1 MDCLLG
7 KDINEVGYY
16 SWDVT
21 ENWLSLD
28 RVSAAICGFSEA
40 EGAEGLT
47 IEAFLMR
54 VAPSSRERVA
64 KAIHDNLL
72 NGNLYQEDYEIE
84 IDPERYRWIRVGGRI
99 IYDRDRMPIKGV
111 GWMID
116 ITVEKLL
123 GGVGLRQ

>member
-7 KDINEVGYY
+7 KDLNEVGYY
-16 SWDVT
+16 SWDIS

-28 RVSAAICGFSEA
+28 RVSAAICGLSEA
-40 EGAEGLT
+40 EGADGMT

-72 NGNLYQEDYEIE
+72 DGKSYQEDYQVEIE
-84 IDPERYRWIRVGGRI
+84 PGRYRWIRVGGRM
-99 IYDRDRMPIKGV
+99 IYDRQKMPIKGV

-116 ITVEKLL
+116 ISAEKLL
-123 GGVGLRQ
+123 GDVATRQ